1 MSLFT
6 MKNLKQISF
15 IFMAGVF
22 LMSCQET
29 VVLDI
34 EDSTPQVVIEG
45 LITNS
50 DLNFVKVAMSRGFYE
65 SGESEKVTDATVVIS
80 VNGEDN
86 VFVHN
91 PAADPLLNG
100 IYMPPA
106 GFTPSIG
113 TTYHLSVIVAGEEY
127 EAEETLLPVT
137 SIDSLTVRLDEE
149 EMLEPEVEGRFYEV
163 LFYAQ
168 EPQDRIDHYLFKFY
182 RNGTIVKDSN
192 EDIYFSED
200 KFLGE
205 SIDDLPIAGYYA
217 IGDTVR
223 VEMYSLTRESYVFY
237 ADVLNL
243 INSDG
248 GLFSPPPANPRSN
261 ISNGGLGYFQTSAL
275 DMETII
281 VEDPGN

>member
-1 MSLFT
+1 MSLFN
-6 MKNLKQISF
+6 MKNLKIYLS
-15 IFMAGVF
+15 IFLTGAVI
-22 LMSCQET
+22 MSCQET

-34 EDSTPQVVIEG
+34 ENSEPQVVIEG

-50 DLNFVKVAMSRGFYE
+50 DLNFIKVTKSREFYD
-65 SGESEKVTDATVVIS
+65 SGESEKVTDATVVVT

-91 PAADPLLNG
+91 PDADPLYEGVYL
-100 IYMPPA
+100 PPT
-106 GFTPSIG
+106 GFAPSIG
-113 TTYHLSVIVAGEEY
+113 NTYHMSVIVEGEEY

-137 SIDSLTVRLDEE
+137 TIDSLTVRLDEE
-149 EMLEPEVEGRFYEV
+149 EMVEPEVEGRFYEV

-182 RNGTIVKDSN
+182 RNDTIVKDHN
-192 EDIYFSED
+192 EEIYFSED

-205 SIDDLPIAGYYA
+205 EIDDLPVASYYA

-237 ADVLNL
+237 ADVFNL
-243 INSDG
+243 INGDG
-248 GLFSPPPANPRSN
+248 GMFSPPPSNPRNN
-261 ISNGGLGYFQTSAL
+261 ISNDGLGYFQVSAI
-275 DMETII
+275 DSETII